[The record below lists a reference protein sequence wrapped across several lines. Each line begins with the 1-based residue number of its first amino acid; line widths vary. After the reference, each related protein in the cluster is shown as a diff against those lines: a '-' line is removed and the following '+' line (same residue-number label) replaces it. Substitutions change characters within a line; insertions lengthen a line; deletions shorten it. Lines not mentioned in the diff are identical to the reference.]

1 VVLNVDGKRERQGW
15 VVWEEKGRYPDVII
29 ELMSP
34 STAAMDT
41 GVKKDIHQLEG
52 LGEIVL
58 EVESLEEFINQSS

>member
-1 VVLNVDGKRERQGW
+1 M
-15 VVWEEKGRYPDVII
+15 II

-52 LGEIVL
+52 LGEVVL